1 MAALTTLCPV
11 FFMLILGYIA
21 RVKGW
26 IKEEEKQGANKIVFT
41 ILFPILVLKMMCSAE
56 LEAAH
61 IKMIIYVFIIYM
73 LAMIIG
79 KAFSRWTG
87 KEYAHF
93 SSYLLTTNEG
103 GNVALPLYLSIV
115 GTSTNTVIFDISG
128 TITCFVVVPIL
139 IAKQTAQA
147 TSVKGMLKQIFTN
160 SFVIMVIIGCVLN
173 FTGIYS
179 AVLTTPFGEVV
190 TGILDQAT
198 TPIVS
203 MILFLIGYDFKVD
216 KTILKPLLRLMSVKF
231 IYYALVIAGFFVLF
245 PEQMSDKT
253 FMMAPIIYFMCP
265 TGFGLMPLIA
275 PLYKKEEDGQ
285 FTSAFVSMY
294 MIITLIV
301 YACVVI
307 FIA

>member
-11 FFMLILGYIA
+11 FFMLILGYIS

-26 IKEEEKQGANKIVFT
+26 IKEEEKQGANKIVFN
-41 ILFPILVLKMMCSAE
+41 ILFPILILKMMCTAE
-56 LEAAH
+56 IESAH
-61 IKMIIYVFIIYM
+61 IKMIIYVFVIYM
-73 LAMIIG
+73 LALVIG
-79 KAFSRWTG
+79 KITGKWTG
-87 KEYAHF
+87 EKYAHF
-93 SSYLLTTNEG
+93 SNYLLTTNEG

-115 GTSTNTVIFDISG
+115 GTSTNTVIFDIAG

-147 TSVKGMLKQIFTN
+147 TSAKEMLKQIFTN
-160 SFVIMVIIGCVLN
+160 SFVVMVILGSALN

-179 AVLTTPFGEVV
+179 AIVSSSFGGVV

-216 KTILKPLLRLMSVKF
+216 RSILKPLLKLMIVKSV
-231 IYYALVIAGFFVLF
+231 YYALVIAGFFVLF
-245 PEQMSDKT
+245 PEQMADKV

-265 TGFGLMPLIA
+265 TGFGMLPQVPA
-275 PLYKKEEDGQ
+275 LYQKEEDGK
-285 FTSAFVSMY
+285 FTSAFG
-294 MIITLIV
+294 IV
-301 YACVVI
+301 NK
-307 FIA
+307 